1 MLERKIKT
9 LQESFFDNLAFW
21 SSSSD
26 METFS
31 LVLSSNQDGT
41 YIEVQDDNFTDFSNV
56 ASQEVIRA
64 LYTEFR

>member
-1 MLERKIKT
+1 
-9 LQESFFDNLAFW
+9 
-21 SSSSD
+21 